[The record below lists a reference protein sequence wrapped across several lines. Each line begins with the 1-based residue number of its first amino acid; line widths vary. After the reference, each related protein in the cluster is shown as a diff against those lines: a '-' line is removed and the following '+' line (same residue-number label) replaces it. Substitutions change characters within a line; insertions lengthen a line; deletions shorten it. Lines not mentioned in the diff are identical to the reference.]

1 MLCDYYP
8 KNLSIDYL
16 LISPINTLYKLCS
29 LYFRD
34 YNVKALFQANSD
46 KSEEFNRIDFSE
58 FYLSGIRWFEFVVR
72 GQLGLF

>member
-1 MLCDYYP
+1 MAHQSTWC
-8 KNLSIDYL
+8 L
-16 LISPINTLYKLCS
+16 LTSLMPNNTLCS
-29 LYFRD
+29 LHFRG
-34 YNVKALFQANSD
+34 YSVKALFQANSD